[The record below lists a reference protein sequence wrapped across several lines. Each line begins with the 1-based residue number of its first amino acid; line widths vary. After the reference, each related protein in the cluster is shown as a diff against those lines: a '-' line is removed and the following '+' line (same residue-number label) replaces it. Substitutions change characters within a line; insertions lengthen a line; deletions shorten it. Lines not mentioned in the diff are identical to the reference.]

1 MKRRIHLIYYIIE
14 LVQTHIQCEKVGGII
29 MKTFGAMVFVMALF
43 ICGSFVSADTLY
55 TPVLYSGV
63 ATGSFYCMAFNTT
76 DSTVEVTVTAY
87 KNNTVIAGPETFSI
101 GSKEYGGVTPN
112 DQGNGFYHCKFKTSK
127 KSDIRANMTAISA
140 TTGFPSAS
148 VVAE

>member
-1 MKRRIHLIYYIIE
+1 MHDLSAVHI
-14 LVQTHIQCEKVGGII
+14 HIQSAEVGGII
-29 MKTFGAMVFVMALF
+29 MKTFGAMVFVLALL

-76 DSTVEVTVTAY
+76 DSTISVTVTAY
-87 KNNTVIAGPETFSI
+87 KNNEVIAGPETVSI
-101 GSKEYGGVTPN
+101 GAKEYGGVTPN

-127 KSDIRANMTAISA
+127 KSDIRANLTAISA